1 MKCTEIGRVVRL
13 IKPLNVFV
21 EHDKYR
27 LAMKIIDVEMNYYQ
41 AFLCYVLNYHIRGN
55 KKDAEFLSNS
65 CSINVV

>member
-41 AFLCYVLNYHIRGN
+41 AFLC
-55 KKDAEFLSNS
+55 
-65 CSINVV
+65 